1 MATQALKSDSL
12 EAMLSQDYG
21 IDLRGYLSIEKLN
34 SPLGNLTR
42 DQVSLLVQQSHEAVN
57 VIVLDYDVCF
67 DLYDTEL
74 GHDDAS
80 IERFMEA
87 DKTILSYAKSES
99 LETEIVMSR
108 ARAINAGL
116 YFKIPPV
123 KLYQDAM
130 ILTSAM
136 HLCHMRQPFEETLGL
151 LVQTEA
157 VRNLFDEMTR
167 PPKRE
172 DLEEGIHDRMSE
184 RIFNRLIQEH
194 ALLER
199 TYKES
204 MGSFYDDIARKN
216 IPIRHI
222 ADAVLNARDGRAYSG
237 VNGKERPLLFP
248 SGPGTFCSYL
258 PLSRKNQPI

>member
-80 IERFMEA
+80 IERFIEA

-151 LVQTEA
+151 LVKTEA
-157 VRNLFDEMTR
+157 VRNLFDEMTG

-172 DLEEGIHDRMSE
+172 DLEEGIHDRMGE
-184 RIFNRLIQEH
+184 RIFNRLVQEH
-194 ALLER
+194 AASEN
-199 TYKES
+199 TYREF
-204 MGSFYDDIARKN
+204 MGNFYNEISEKK
-216 IPIRHI
+216 IYITQI
-222 ADAVLNARDGRAYSG
+222 ADAVLNARDGKIYSG
-237 VNGKERPLLFP
+237 VNGDERPLLLS
-248 SGPGTFCSYL
+248 SGPGTIHSYL
-258 PLSRKNQPI
+258 PLSRNNQPI